1 MTEQLELDILTQA
14 ELERYLWGAAE
25 LLRGQIDASDYKQF
39 IFPLLFFK
47 RLCDVYDEEYE
58 AAMQRFDGDEEY
70 ASLPEQHRF
79 QIPKGYHW
87 KDVRSL
93 TKDVGKTLQT
103 ALREIEKNNPDKLY
117 GIFGDA
123 PWTNKER
130 LPDSLLSAL
139 VEHFSKHTLSLARVP
154 QDQLGNAYEYL
165 IKKFAD
171 DSGHTAAEFYTNRT
185 VVHLMT
191 QFVELQTGETIYDPT
206 CGSGGM
212 LLNAVLELKKQGKEY
227 RNVKVYGQEVNLITS
242 GIARMNLFLH
252 DIEEFE
258 VQRGDTLDDPKF
270 IEGDRLK
277 QFDVVLAN
285 PPYSIKRWNRDKFV
299 ADTRRNWF
307 GAPPKANADY
317 AFFQHII
324 ASLKPET
331 GRAAILYPHGILFRD
346 SEAEIRR
353 GIVEADLIE
362 AVVGLGANLFYN
374 SPMEACVVVLR
385 TRKTAERQGKILF
398 IEGVKQVTRDRAQ
411 SSLSFD
417 NEEKLLSAYLQPEN
431 HPDIARLVDL
441 AEIQA
446 NNHNLSIPLYVSGA
460 NGKERH
466 YNVGNAVQA
475 WQDSRELL
483 QEQTESLFKAL
494 KEIGY

>member
-58 AAMQRFDGDEEY
+58 AATQRFDGDEEY
-70 ASLPEQHRF
+70 AVLPEQHRF
-79 QIPKGYHW
+79 QISKGCHW
-87 KDVRSL
+87 KVVRSV
-93 TKDVGKTLQT
+93 TKDVGKVLQT
-103 ALREIEKNNPDKLY
+103 ALREIEKTNSDKLY

-139 VEHFSKHTLSLARVP
+139 IEHFSKHTLSLARVP

-385 TRKTAERQGKILF
+385 TRKVAARQGKILF

-411 SSLSFD
+411 SSLSKD
-417 NEEKLLSAYLQPEN
+417 NEEKLLNAYLQPEN

-466 YNVGNAVQA
+466 YNVGDAVQA